1 MRYPY
6 LIFDLYGTLVD
17 IHTDEETALVWEKLS
32 LLYGYYGARYTPQE
46 LHRAYLAALAR
57 RDAAAGQSYE
67 GYPDLPIE
75 PVFAEL
81 FTGVDA
87 AQAVPLGCMA
97 AQLFRTLSTEY
108 IRLYPGVKEALA
120 ALRADG
126 HKLFLLSNAQA
137 AYTAREL
144 RLLDLTACFDQ
155 IYLSSDFA
163 CRKPDARFFKALLD
177 GQSLDP
183 QRCLMIGN
191 DAGTD
196 IAGAAALGLSTL
208 YLHTN
213 LSPACD
219 GNPGTWRLDETDW
232 NRILP
237 VLRSISQ

>member
-17 IHTDEETALVWEKLS
+17 IHTDEEMPLVWEKLV
-32 LLYGYYGARYTPQE
+32 LLYGYYGARYTPQG
-46 LHRAYLAALAR
+46 LQQAYLEALAR

-81 FTGVDA
+81 FIGMDA
-87 AQAVPLGCMA
+87 AQATPLGRMA
-97 AQLFRTLSTEY
+97 AQLFRMLSTEY
-108 IRLYPGVKEALA
+108 IRLYPGVKESLA

-126 HKLFLLSNAQA
+126 HKLYLLSNAQA

-144 RLLDLTACFDQ
+144 RLLDLISSFDE

-163 CRKPDARFFKALLD
+163 CRKPDARFFAALLD

-183 QRCLMIGN
+183 RQCLMIGN

-196 IAGAAALGLSTL
+196 IAGASALGISTL

-213 LSPACD
+213 LSPDCA

-237 VLRSISQ
+237 FLRSICK